1 MVPERGS
8 AVSSAEH
15 VIDWADTGT
24 GFTALQLDVDIDTDT
39 DGAVGVVNTTK
50 HCFASST
57 VPVSQQRSMT
67 RAMRTIA

>member
-1 MVPERGS
+1 MVPKRAS

-15 VIDWADTGT
+15 VIDWLDTGT
-24 GFTALQLDVDIDTDT
+24 GFTALQLDVGFEIDE
-39 DGAVGVVNTTK
+39 AVGVVNTTK

-67 RAMRTIA
+67 RAIRTIA